1 MHLIPSSQCICQVIC
16 LISNIFGA
24 FLQVL
29 HGIFQMF
36 FQRCGRLGLRLFV
49 LIERLLHLLQVL
61 AQGPRDVLEGLFRF
75 LSKLFLSCLQHR
87 LGLRSHLR
95 LDGFHLL
102 CQCLLMTFLDFGK
115 H

>member
-1 MHLIPSSQCICQVIC
+1 MHLILSSQCIRQVIC
-16 LISNIFGA
+16 LVSNIFGA

-29 HGIFQMF
+29 HGVFQMF

-49 LIERLLHLLQVL
+49 LIEGLLHLLQVL

-75 LSKLFLSCLQHR
+75 LSKFFFTRLQHS

-102 CQCLLMTFLDFGK
+102 CQCLFMTFLDFGK